1 MRTGRDIRP
10 IVTTVA
16 PTIPVLAANRA
27 PTTIIDML
35 RPPLIFL
42 NAKAMFSNIFAA
54 MPDLSRTVPIN
65 INKGTARRVTLFIIP
80 NILRGILFK
89 MDSSNI
95 PNGMQIRAKRM
106 EIPESVNATGYPNKR
121 ARQIKT
127 KSNKGIISILFL

>member
-1 MRTGRDIRP
+1 
-10 IVTTVA
+10 
-16 PTIPVLAANRA
+16 VLAANRA
-27 PTTIIDML
+27 PTAIIEML

-80 NILRGILFK
+80 NILRGMLFK
-89 MDSSNI
+89 IDSSNI
-95 PNGMQIRAKRM
+95 PNGIQIRANRI
-106 EIPESVNATGYPNKR
+106 ETPESVNATGYPNKR
-121 ARQIKT
+121 ARHIKT